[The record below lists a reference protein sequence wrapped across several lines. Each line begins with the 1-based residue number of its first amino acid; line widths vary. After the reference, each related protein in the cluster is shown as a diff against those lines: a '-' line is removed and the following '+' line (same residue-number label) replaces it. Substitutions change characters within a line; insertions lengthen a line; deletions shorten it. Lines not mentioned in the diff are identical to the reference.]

1 MLQTR
6 TIEPDTLGLL
16 KSLMSKPYLNHYY
29 LVGGTALALQLGH
42 RFSIDLD
49 LFTHVKIDRNL
60 WVNQLKE
67 DFEVEIE
74 VDSPIFFIT
83 YINGVKVDFVNV
95 PYQPTCPMLTTQG
108 VRLLDIR
115 DIAPMKLNAITQRGS
130 KKDFYDIYFLFKKIR
145 LDDMLTAYAEKFKI
159 QNMFQVLKSL
169 TYFGDAEEFSDPVVF
184 DKKIS
189 WHKIKIV
196 IAKTIDDY
204 LTSTPSV

>member
-16 KSLMSKPYLNHYY
+16 KSLMSKPYLSHYY
-29 LVGGTALALQLGH
+29 LVGGTALSLQLGH

-67 DFEVEIE
+67 DFDVQIE

-95 PYQPTCPMLTTQG
+95 LYQPSHLVITTQG
-108 VRLLDIR
+108 VRLLDIQ

-130 KKDFYDIYFLFKKIR
+130 KKDFYDIYFLFKKIN
-145 LDDMLTAYAEKFKI
+145 LDTMLNAYAEKFNI
-159 QNMFQVLKSL
+159 QNAFQVIKSL
-169 TYFGDAEEFSDPVVF
+169 TYFADADEFSDPVVF
-184 DKKIS
+184 DKKMT
-189 WHKIKIV
+189 WQKIKMSIS
-196 IAKTIDDY
+196 KTVDEY
-204 LTSTPSV
+204 LT

>member
-16 KSLMSKPYLNHYY
+16 KKLMSKPYLSHYY

-42 RFSIDLD
+42 RFSVDLD
-49 LFTHVKIDRNL
+49 LFTHVKIDRKL

-67 DFEVEIE
+67 DFDVRIE

-95 PYQPTCPMLTTQG
+95 PYLPSLPMNVTQG
-108 VRLLDIR
+108 VRLLDIQ

-130 KKDFYDIYFLFKKIR
+130 KKDFYDIYFLFKKIS
-145 LDDMLTAYAEKFKI
+145 LDNMLNAYEEKFKI
-159 QNMFQVLKSL
+159 QNAFQVLKSL
-169 TYFGDAEEFSDPVVF
+169 TYFADADQFSDPVVF
-184 DKKIS
+184 DKKVTWQKVKIS
-189 WHKIKIV
+189 IS
-196 IAKTIDDY
+196 KTINDF
-204 LTSTPSV
+204 LT

>member
-16 KSLMSKPYLNHYY
+16 KTLMSKPYLNHYY

-67 DFEVEIE
+67 DFDVQIE

-95 PYQPTCPMLTTQG
+95 PYHPSHPMLTTQD

-130 KKDFYDIYFLFKKIR
+130 KKDFYDIYFLFKKIS
-145 LDDMLTAYAEKFKI
+145 LDTMLNAYAEKFKI
-159 QNMFQVLKSL
+159 QNAFQVLKSL
-169 TYFGDAEEFSDPVVF
+169 TYFADADEFSDPVVF
-184 DKKIS
+184 DKKMT
-189 WHKIKIV
+189 WQKIKTAIS
-196 IAKTIDDY
+196 KTVDKY
-204 LTSTPSV
+204 LTG

>member
-67 DFEVEIE
+67 DFDVQIE

-83 YINGVKVDFVNV
+83 YINGIKVDFVNV
-95 PYQPTCPMLTTQG
+95 PYLPSLPMMTTQG
-108 VRLLDIR
+108 IRLLDIR
-115 DIAPMKLNAITQRGS
+115 DVAPMKLHAITQRGS
-130 KKDFYDIYFLFKKIR
+130 KKDFYDIFFLFKKMG
-145 LDDMLTAYAEKFKI
+145 LDAMLNAYEEKFKI
-159 QNMFQVLKSL
+159 QNAFQVLKSL
-169 TYFGDAEEFSDPVVF
+169 TYFADADEFADPVVF
-184 DKKIS
+184 DKKMT
-189 WHKIKIV
+189 WDKIKTSIS
-196 IAKTIDDY
+196 KTVDEY
-204 LTSTPSV
+204 LT